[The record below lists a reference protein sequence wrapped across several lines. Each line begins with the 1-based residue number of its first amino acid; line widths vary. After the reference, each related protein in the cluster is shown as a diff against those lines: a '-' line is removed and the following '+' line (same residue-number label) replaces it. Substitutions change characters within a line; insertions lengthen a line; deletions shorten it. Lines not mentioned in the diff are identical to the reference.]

1 MSLVENILNQIS
13 TQGLGGITSPQNFDL
28 NDDTFAKLLEKQ
40 RELSLGETQQTNTIG
55 QMGMPAGF
63 VIEPF
68 EGVEFSDT
76 LMDQLEATGEKNL
89 TNDSKIVEAFEM
101 KDVDMGD
108 YFSDLLRTS
117 DSEKSDLMNF
127 ARKHASSTYGNFAK
141 SFVTDI
147 TEFAQDIASSL

>member
-28 NDDTFAKLLEKQ
+28 DDDTFAKLLEKQ
-40 RELSLGETQQTNTIG
+40 RESSLGEVQQNTIG
-55 QMGMPAGF
+55 QMGMPAGL

-68 EGVEFSDT
+68 DGVEFSDT

-89 TNDSKIVEAFEM
+89 TNESKIIDAFEM

-108 YFSDLLRTS
+108 YFSNLLRTS

-127 ARKHASSTYGNFAK
+127 ARKHASNTYGNFAK

-147 TEFAQDIASSL
+147 TEFAQDIASNL